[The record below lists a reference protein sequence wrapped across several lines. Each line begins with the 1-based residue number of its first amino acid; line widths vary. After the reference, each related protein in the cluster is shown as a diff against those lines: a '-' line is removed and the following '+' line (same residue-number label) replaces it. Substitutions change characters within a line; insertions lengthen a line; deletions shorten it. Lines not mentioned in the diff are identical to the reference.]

1 MHLDTKL
8 QSMQSHLN
16 QGTSRFSNINNNTR
30 QGKVMVKQIH
40 MDVDVEEAEGE
51 EGAGVAGEVMAE
63 VMVGMITTKEVMVDM
78 ATKEGMATTKVGMTT
93 REVTVTTKVDMATKE
108 GTDTTKVAMEVDM
121 VTTKVDMGDMKM
133 VAGTTTRTEAVVV
146 VAAVAEEE
154 ATGDTVDQDTSVVA
168 ELEAAQVAQAAGVM
182 CEVVD
187 GWVLDVGGATR
198 TIRPSGAVLLQK
210 REKGRV
216 LWIGTEP

>member
-1 MHLDTKL
+1 
-8 QSMQSHLN
+8 
-16 QGTSRFSNINNNTR
+16 
-30 QGKVMVKQIH
+30 
-40 MDVDVEEAEGE
+40 
-51 EGAGVAGEVMAE
+51 MAE